1 MQVETL
7 GHEHG
12 RVKVKAL
19 SNAPLDRHEA
29 IQND

>member
-7 GHEHG
+7 GNKHG
-12 RVKVKAL
+12 SVKVKAL
-19 SNAPLDRHEA
+19 SNAPLDTHEA

>member
-7 GHEHG
+7 GDEHG

-29 IQND
+29 I